1 MEKYSISQCFK
12 DIEQLFKRPIS
23 STEYM
28 RIASWFDNFESEHVK
43 LAMSIANTRS
53 GIYSVGYI
61 EKILNGTLETYKA
74 NKAMQETPN
83 DKVITPKSSLS
94 YEVVANSGYM
104 PMGLYEEFLNAT
116 KIPLDEQ
123 EKYKESMKVKNQEAL
138 NELGITEEEAN
149 RILEGK

>member
-1 MEKYSISQCFK
+1 
-12 DIEQLFKRPIS
+12 
-23 STEYM
+23 M
-28 RIASWFDNFESEHVK
+28 RIASWFDNFESEDVK

-53 GIYSVGYI
+53 GIYSIGYI

-74 NKAMQETPN
+74 NKAMQEMPN

-123 EKYKESMKVKNQEAL
+123 GKYKESMKVKNQETL

>member
-53 GIYSVGYI
+53 GIYSIGYI

-74 NKAMQETPN
+74 NKAMQEMPN

>member
-53 GIYSVGYI
+53 GIYSTGYI

-83 DKVITPKSSLS
+83 DKVITSKSSLA
-94 YEVVANSGYM
+94 YEAVANSGYM
-104 PMGLYEEFLNAT
+104 PIGLYEEFLNAT

>member
-53 GIYSVGYI
+53 GIYSIGYI

-83 DKVITPKSSLS
+83 DKVITSKSSLS

>member
-83 DKVITPKSSLS
+83 DKVITSKSSLS
-94 YEVVANSGYM
+94 YEAVANSGYM
-104 PMGLYEEFLNAT
+104 PIGLYEEFLNAT

>member
-53 GIYSVGYI
+53 GIYSIGYI

-74 NKAMQETPN
+74 NKAMQEMPN
-83 DKVITPKSSLS
+83 DKVITPKSILS

>member
-12 DIEQLFKRPIS
+12 DIEQIFKRPIS

-28 RIASWFDNFESEHVK
+28 RIANWFDNFESEHVK

-53 GIYSVGYI
+53 GIYSIGYI

-83 DKVITPKSSLS
+83 DKVITPKSILS

-149 RILEGK
+149 RIMEGK

>member
-53 GIYSVGYI
+53 GIYSIGYI
-61 EKILNGTLETYKA
+61 EKILNGTLDTYKA

-83 DKVITPKSSLS
+83 DKVITSKSSLS